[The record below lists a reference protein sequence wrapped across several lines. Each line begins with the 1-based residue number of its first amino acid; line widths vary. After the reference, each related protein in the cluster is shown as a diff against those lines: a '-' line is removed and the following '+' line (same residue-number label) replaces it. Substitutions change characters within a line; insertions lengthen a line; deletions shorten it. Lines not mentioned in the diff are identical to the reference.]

1 MRVGLRA
8 GLRGGVFSK
17 NFLRGGV
24 AGFLKACGR
33 DPAGFFAGLKRLNF
47 VDKKLVKTI
56 NAFIMYKIVSFFQ
69 MIKNFVE

>member
-1 MRVGLRA
+1 VRWPA
-8 GLRGGVFSK
+8 GGVFSK
-17 NFLRGGV
+17 KFLRGEV

-56 NAFIMYKIVSFFQ
+56 NAFIMYKIVSFFHAS
-69 MIKNFVE
+69 IGDKNFVE